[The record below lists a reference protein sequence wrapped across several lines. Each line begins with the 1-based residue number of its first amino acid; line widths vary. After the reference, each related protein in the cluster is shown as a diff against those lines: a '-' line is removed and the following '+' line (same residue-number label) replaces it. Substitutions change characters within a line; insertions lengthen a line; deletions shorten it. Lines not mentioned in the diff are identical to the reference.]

1 MKTRFRSA
9 ASAVAATAAACS
21 LTLAA
26 SPPAS
31 AQDADRVLGPI
42 RLVRPLAPETMERLY
57 EEADAA
63 YRGER
68 WTAAMQGFRAL
79 VGYEPGHGR
88 AWFRIGNLHQHRRQ
102 YLAAAGAYRRASAA
116 ADPGGPDAPPA
127 EAMVRNKALLN
138 LALVNLEMAREAL
151 AYVEPHSDGQGDV
164 LGDVRM
170 QLDEVRD
177 QAERR
182 ARSLGPDGFGRPPA
196 DPAQVETADTAASI
210 RRLPGARGAELHAEP
225 DPTRPRFANR
235 IQSAAPAPTRTRT
248 EPFAP
253 AAYVAP
259 SPPASYMPPTAPP
272 AYLAPTPPLP
282 LSPPLP
288 RTAATQSGASYPARE
303 AAPQPRAASSP
314 QAGHGAYPRSEGQ
327 VSNAAWSR
335 NGASVPQPAAVT
347 RAGYGSIPAA
357 ALPERARDRA
367 YAERSWAERAYAD
380 RSSADRYEDDEAE
393 LRPQIEYLR
402 GAPRR

>member
-1 MKTRFRSA
+1 ML
-9 ASAVAATAAACS
+9 ATGEPRWRDVTMEIA
-21 LTLAA
+21 
-26 SPPAS
+26 
-31 AQDADRVLGPI
+31 
-42 RLVRPLAPETMERLY
+42 VRPLAPETMERLY

-88 AWFRIGNLHQHRRQ
+88 AWFRIGNLHQLRRQ

-151 AYVEPHSDGQGDV
+151 AYVEPQSDGQGDV

-182 ARSLGPDGFGRPPA
+182 ARSLGPDAIGRPPA
-196 DPAQVETADTAASI
+196 DPAQVESADTAASI
-210 RRLPGARGAELHAEP
+210 RRLPGPQGSGAHTEP
-225 DPTRPRFANR
+225 DPVHQRFANR
-235 IQSAAPAPTRTRT
+235 IQPA
-248 EPFAP
+248 
-253 AAYVAP
+253 
-259 SPPASYMPPTAPP
+259 APP
-272 AYLAPTPPLP
+272 AYSAPTPPLP
-282 LSPPLP
+282 LPPPLP
-288 RTAATQSGASYPARE
+288 RTAATHSGANHPGRD
-303 AAPQPRAASSP
+303 AAPQPHGASSP
-314 QAGHGAYPRSEGQ
+314 MSGPGAYPRSEGQ
-327 VSNAAWSR
+327 VSNAARAR
-335 NGASVPQPAAVT
+335 NGVVVPPASASARP
-347 RAGYGSIPAA
+347 GYGPPQAA
-357 ALPERARDRA
+357 ALPERAPERP
-367 YAERSWAERAYAD
+367 YADRSWAQRAYAD
-380 RSSADRYEDDEAE
+380 RSSADRYEDDESDP
-393 LRPQIEYLR
+393 RPQIEYLR